1 MKTAMKKENNLTGKM
16 VSFVKKAWIS
26 LLLIVVAIVMVGVGV
41 YFNSHSYWENR
52 ADVSLFNAGMEAYS
66 TSGQVLPA
74 SGDRPEEQ
82 AVIRAV
88 TYLQQVYSESKD
100 GNLRALARYNT
111 GTIMGFEGLKILDN
125 STPLFVITEAI
136 AKLAEAVRLDPN
148 NEAAKYNL
156 ELLEKV
162 QSILQPS
169 GGIPVTETAVGSLGG
184 LSGYSSG
191 VIYKGY

>member
-1 MKTAMKKENNLTGKM
+1 MKKATRKETNLTGNM
-16 VSFVKKAWIS
+16 VSFVKKAWVS
-26 LLLIVVAIVMVGVGV
+26 LLLIVIAVVMVGVGV
-41 YFNSHSYWENR
+41 YFNSNSYWANKT
-52 ADVSLFNAGMEAYS
+52 DVSLFNAGMEAYS
-66 TSGQVLPA
+66 ASGQLLPA
-74 SGDRPEEQ
+74 SGDRLEEQ

-88 TYLQQVYSESKD
+88 AYLQQAYSESNNK
-100 GNLRALARYNT
+100 NLRALAQYNT
-111 GTIMGFEGLKILDN
+111 GTIMGFEGLKVLDA
-125 STPLFVITEAI
+125 STPLFVIKEAI
-136 AKLAEAVRLDPN
+136 AKLAEAVRLDPD

-162 QSILQPS
+162 QSILEPV

>member
-1 MKTAMKKENNLTGKM
+1 
-16 VSFVKKAWIS
+16 
-26 LLLIVVAIVMVGVGV
+26 
-41 YFNSHSYWENR
+41 
-52 ADVSLFNAGMEAYS
+52 
-66 TSGQVLPA
+66 
-74 SGDRPEEQ
+74 
-82 AVIRAV
+82 
-88 TYLQQVYSESKD
+88 
-100 GNLRALARYNT
+100 
-111 GTIMGFEGLKILDN
+111 
-125 STPLFVITEAI
+125 
-136 AKLAEAVRLDPN
+136 LAEAVRLDPN

>member
-1 MKTAMKKENNLTGKM
+1 MKTAMKKENNLTSKM

-26 LLLIVVAIVMVGVGV
+26 LLLIVVAVVMVGIGV
-41 YFNSHSYWENR
+41 YFNSHSYWANKT
-52 ADVSLFNAGMEAYS
+52 DVSLFNAGMEAYS
-66 TSGQVLPA
+66 AGDQVLPTD
-74 SGDRPEEQ
+74 GDRPEEQ

-88 TYLQQVYSESKD
+88 AYLQQAYSETD
-100 GNLRALARYNT
+100 DANLGALAQYNT
-111 GTIMGFEGLKILDN
+111 GTIMGFEGLKILDG
-125 STPLFVITEAI
+125 STPLFVIKEAI
-136 AKLAEAVRLDPN
+136 AKLAEAIRLDPN

-162 QSILQPS
+162 QSILEPV